1 MKHHVCLQKAAEA
14 LVRYR
19 SDGLVTA
26 IKQECLKM
34 SFKTM
39 FRIAQDDFCRQTV
52 PHDWCGAVQASRL
65 GYRAAN
71 RPPDKQMKY
80 TDNTATVLKHVHH
93 CVVIMHFYFTYCLFR
108 LIHLR

>member
-1 MKHHVCLQKAAEA
+1 MMSYYHSILTGPILNRFPHIIIIIIIISTFIERHVCLQKAAEA

-39 FRIAQDDFCRQTV
+39 F
-52 PHDWCGAVQASRL
+52 
-65 GYRAAN
+65 
-71 RPPDKQMKY
+71 
-80 TDNTATVLKHVHH
+80 
-93 CVVIMHFYFTYCLFR
+93 
-108 LIHLR
+108 

>member
-1 MKHHVCLQKAAEA
+1 MFIIIIIIIISKFIKRHVCLQKVAQA

-39 FRIAQDDFCRQTV
+39 FRIANEDNKYKINRSLFWSC
-52 PHDWCGAVQASRL
+52 PLL
-65 GYRAAN
+65 GLSFLSSFEYMLTSN
-71 RPPDKQMKY
+71 YK
-80 TDNTATVLKHVHH
+80 
-93 CVVIMHFYFTYCLFR
+93 
-108 LIHLR
+108 